1 MRQFEYNDRP
11 AQSAIWKSP
20 VSGRIRARGVNL
32 EGDDQAD
39 REAHGGPDKAI
50 YAYSIE
56 DTRWWEREIDTNLDS
71 GQFGENLTTEG
82 IDVNVC
88 LVGERWEVGST
99 LLEVSEPRVPCWRL
113 GARMEDKKFPRLFT
127 QTLRPGT
134 YLRIVEEGDIG
145 AGDEIRVVERPDHDL
160 TIRDVFRI
168 FSRDRHEVE
177 RLLPIPRLSDAWKAW
192 AEKRLQAVAERD
204 TDSSDAPGCC

>member
-1 MRQFEYNDRP
+1 MLAPRRP
-11 AQSAIWKSP
+11 
-20 VSGRIRARGVNL
+20 
-32 EGDDQAD
+32 
-39 REAHGGPDKAI
+39 HGGQKVPPPLYPDPA
-50 YAYSIE
+50 
-56 DTRWWEREIDTNLDS
+56 
-71 GQFGENLTTEG
+71 
-82 IDVNVC
+82 
-88 LVGERWEVGST
+88 
-99 LLEVSEPRVPCWRL
+99 
-113 GARMEDKKFPRLFT
+113 
-127 QTLRPGT
+127 PGT